1 RQPDGR
7 SARHRHAR
15 RREGQPLA
23 DGAVT
28 AGRDDGVAQ
37 RRTRRR
43 HDEGNGRRR
52 RDGTDGM
59 DRQARQAIKEATAEY
74 AEYAEKGL
82 ALRILRVLRLPFA
95 TALAVLLLASAP
107 FAQSTIKLATVVP
120 EGSIW
125 DKNVKQMAEEW
136 KQATNGRVAV
146 TVYAGGSQG
155 DESTVLRKMRLD
167 ALQAASFT
175 AVGLGTIDS
184 AFNVFDIPFFFDSYD
199 ELNYVTDKLTPTI
212 RKRLEPKGFVLLNW
226 GHGGW
231 TQIFTKKPVKTV
243 EDVKSVKLYTSAGND
258 RMVQWFKS
266 NGFQPRAMAMTDIMT
281 GLTTGMI
288 DGLPAPP
295 LAAMFF
301 QWYKQTPY
309 MLDIGL
315 APIVGA
321 TVITTK
327 TWKSIPD
334 ADKPKLLAAAD
345 GVDKRLRAEI
355 PKQDLSSIE
364 TMKKAGLTVTNAT
377 GPEWKTQLDSL
388 AKTMRGEMVPTDIF
402 DLASKARDEFR
413 KQGKK

>member
-1 RQPDGR
+1 
-7 SARHRHAR
+7 
-15 RREGQPLA
+15 
-23 DGAVT
+23 
-28 AGRDDGVAQ
+28 
-37 RRTRRR
+37 
-43 HDEGNGRRR
+43 
-52 RDGTDGM
+52 M